1 MNRAVMPITDYENT
15 CDKIRE
21 KTETTDLIKSGELP
35 EKIEEVYEAGQVTGR
50 KTEYDRFW
58 DEYQRNGT
66 RYGYYYAFAGSGWN
80 DETFKPKYDIVLKG
94 SNIYA
99 FSYCEVTDL
108 VNALEKLGVSLDTS
122 LSSSNNHMFYN
133 AQTKRLPPINLTGQ
147 WTVSGV
153 FCDCQKLESIEKII
167 VAEKNKFADAFT
179 NCSNL
184 KNITFE
190 GVIGQNGLSFG
201 NSPLLTHESLLN
213 IIDCLKDFRET
224 VIEHR
229 GVNVSMPHILT
240 TSTLVEGAKY
250 YLTYE
255 GDNFDSYTAEATAG
269 QVTVMP
275 SGISALG
282 LEFEMPSQTSGD
294 IPLIWVYQDGEN
306 LMYDAYFGGIS
317 NAKITLS
324 KAPTEKRTVTL
335 GANNLA
341 KLTDAEKVVATQ
353 KGWTLL

>member
-35 EKIEEVYEAGQVTGR
+35 EKIEAVYENGKADKEREMWGYILNYGTKADLNKAFCDTGFEYIRPPYKVTP
-50 KTEYDRFW
+50 T
-58 DEYQRNGT
+58 
-66 RYGYYYAFAGSGWN
+66 
-80 DETFKPKYDIVLKG
+80 
-94 SNIYA
+94 NIQSLSQT
-99 FSYCEVTDL
+99 FSYAKKLKKVEAAYFDFSKKKRGSHHSHGLYWTFSTCSSLEEVEDIGIQPDIGL
-108 VNALEKLGVSLDTS
+108 
-122 LSSSNNHMFYN
+122 YN
-133 AQTKRLPPINLTGQ
+133 TFSWSGIKRIAMLRVDEQTQYEN
-147 WTVSGV
+147 V
-153 FCDCQKLESIEKII
+153 FQGCGKLE
-167 VAEKNKFADAFT
+167 D
-179 NCSNL
+179 
-184 KNITFE
+184 ITLE

-240 TSTLVEGAKY
+240 TNTLVEGVKY

-255 GDNFDSYTAEATAG
+255 GDNFEPYTAEATAG

-294 IPLIWVYQDGEN
+294 IPLIWVYQDGGN

-324 KAPTEKRTVTL
+324 KAPTETRSITFGTT
-335 GANNLA
+335 NLS